1 MVHSEVSLSQGLRWW
16 DLRNRFS
23 SWFSKWWWLWSVTWM
38 NITEFKSFNDVSNDS
53 IQWWLPSKPKLF
65 IKMTWCAKRKDRVCI
80 SPLPKAFYL
89 FLGELEKNKSIKW
102 LCTRLSTYFWFQFQ
116 YLPAVARPLMLS
128 VFLDK
133 ADRISLILP
142 SEFHQIK
149 VLTCILSRR
158 NRNITFS
165 KVFIFLIILN
175 RSGIIEIDMR
185 NEDSCF
191 KKMQGTWDSKSA
203 F

>member
-1 MVHSEVSLSQGLRWW
+1 
-16 DLRNRFS
+16 
-23 SWFSKWWWLWSVTWM
+23 
-38 NITEFKSFNDVSNDS
+38 
-53 IQWWLPSKPKLF
+53 
-65 IKMTWCAKRKDRVCI
+65 
-80 SPLPKAFYL
+80 
-89 FLGELEKNKSIKW
+89 
-102 LCTRLSTYFWFQFQ
+102 
-116 YLPAVARPLMLS
+116 MLS

-158 NRNITFS
+158 NRNITLS

-175 RSGIIEIDMR
+175 RSGIIEIDMG